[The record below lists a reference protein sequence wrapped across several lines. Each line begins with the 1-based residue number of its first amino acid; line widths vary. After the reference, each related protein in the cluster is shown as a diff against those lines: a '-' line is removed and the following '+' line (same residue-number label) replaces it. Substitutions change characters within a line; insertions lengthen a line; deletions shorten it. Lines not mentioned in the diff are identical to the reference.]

1 MADVMSQDEIDSLL
15 SAVSSGEVDVEEMKK
30 KEEEE
35 KQEVKN
41 YDFRRP
47 DKLSKEQM
55 RTLQMIHENLARL
68 LTTTLSTKLRSM
80 VDFEVASIEQ
90 LSYEEFIRSLPQPTI
105 IGISEMDPFTGQF
118 IFEISPDVGFAIID
132 RLFGGL
138 GKPIEDT
145 RAFTDIEQVVFKKV
159 LNWFLRALPEA
170 WENII
175 RINPSLKE
183 IESNPQFTQI
193 VPNNDMTII
202 VTLSSK
208 IANSEG
214 LINICIPYILLE
226 PIVDRLSAQHWFA
239 STREE
244 QTAQH
249 IDTLKQRVKKASINL
264 QAELGQTDLT
274 VMDLLYLKEGD
285 VVSLDKRTEEKID
298 IRIGDNIKYNG
309 VAGTQKK
316 HKAVKITDVVDEDD
330 DEEERGEDYE

>member
-1 MADVMSQDEIDSLL
+1 MADVMSQNEIDSLL
-15 SAVSSGEVDVEEMKK
+15 SALSSGEVDVEEMKK
-30 KEEEE
+30 QDEEG

-68 LTTTLSTKLRSM
+68 LTTTLSTKLRTM

-105 IGISEMDPFTGQF
+105 IGISELEPFKGQF
-118 IFEISPDVGFAIID
+118 IFEINPDVGFAIID
-132 RLFGGL
+132 RLFGGM
-138 GKPIEDT
+138 GKPVDKA

-159 LNWFLRALPEA
+159 INWFLEALPES

-175 RINPSLKE
+175 RVNPSLRE

-202 VTLSSK
+202 ITLSSK

-249 IDTLKQRVKKASINL
+249 IDTLKQRVKKAAIDM
-264 QAELGQTDLT
+264 QCELGQTELT
-274 VMDLLYLKEGD
+274 VLDLLYLKTGD
-285 VVSLDKRTEEKID
+285 VVRLDKNTKEKID
-298 IRIGDNIKYNG
+298 VRIGNNVKYKG
-309 VAGTQKK
+309 VAGTKNK
-316 HKAVKITDVVDEDD
+316 HKAVKITDVVEDN
-330 DEEERGEDYE
+330 EERGEDNE